1 MPESEKIVKTEIK
14 SWGHPVKDDHG
25 KECKSCVDLDN
36 FVKSDIT
43 PNSSIPIDYTMKDI
57 YTDEG
62 KKYAEDKKIGEMPN
76 TEVCDIYESG
86 KRDCKDIKGF
96 DPKDFEYLKGRQ
108 ISKPEPE
115 PEPEPQP
122 EPTQPS
128 GEPQE
133 QQTQV

>member
-62 KKYAEDKKIGEMPN
+62 KKYAEDKKIGEMPEFIS
-76 TEVCDIYESG
+76 TMFKKPG
-86 KRDCKDIKGF
+86 KSPF
-96 DPKDFEYLKGRQ
+96 DFSNFNWSELTTNPALYMPIIVGVGAFFLFMMLVK
-108 ISKPEPE
+108 
-115 PEPEPQP
+115 
-122 EPTQPS
+122 
-128 GEPQE
+128 
-133 QQTQV
+133 